1 MTPQNKILYS
11 ARVNLSLNHQQTP
24 LDEEIDGVEGLRAL
38 REMESARGQP
48 MRSLDRVISERM
60 KTPLNEWE
68 DDHRRVKSLFK
79 NLKKPEN
86 VVEFDIP
93 EEDEEEEEELLIDA
107 EEVERR

>member
-1 MTPQNKILYS
+1 
-11 ARVNLSLNHQQTP
+11 
-24 LDEEIDGVEGLRAL
+24 
-38 REMESARGQP
+38 

-93 EEDEEEEEELLIDA
+93 EE
-107 EEVERR
+107 